1 MDTRHA
7 IDMGAVFKVIDS
19 AEVIIF
25 SSVTMPYRLLFHTG
39 HNYIAN
45 RDAEIIRE
53 METRERADVYKAV
66 ACAGHH
72 NLWER
77 TC

>member
-53 METRERADVYKAV
+53 METRERADVCKAV
-66 ACAGHH
+66 SGTGHH